1 MCIFF
6 NTTGRSTGCFRHRP
20 ALLEPRVRLS
30 LGPLGAATLAQDG
43 FLRPYDVATTLWPAG
58 AALADAVAADCG
70 AFAGTRVLE
79 LGAGVGAPSVALAR
93 CGARVV
99 ATDVAWRSLGL
110 VAANAA
116 GNGVAASLGGG
127 DAADGAVAV
136 AILDWTDD
144 AALDAF
150 AADWGPFDAVVGASL
165 VFETWP
171 PCRLF
176 AVVGR
181 FADLAFLAHAAA
193 IDLGACDEAA
203 GWALASA
210 APAAHLGLD
219 EFATYAFERR
229 GPAPSSFPP
238 TEHPAAAEL

>member
-1 MCIFF
+1 VL
-6 NTTGRSTGCFRHRP
+6 P
-20 ALLEPRVRLS
+20 ALLEPRVRVA

-70 AFAGTRVLE
+70 AFAGKRVLE

-93 CGARVV
+93 CGARAV

-110 VAANAA
+110 VAANAL

-127 DAADGAVAV
+127 AADGAVAV

-176 AVVGR
+176 AVVEK
-181 FADLAFLAHAAA
+181 FADSAFLAHAAA

-229 GPAPSSFPP
+229 VRAPSSFPP